1 MFTMIRNFFRDLGG
15 IAALTMA
22 ALWAARRPP
31 FFIQETI
38 RQMVVMGYRCLIPV
52 IAVVVPMGGIVSL
65 QGLIIF
71 RIFGAE
77 RLLSGL
83 LFTSIF
89 REIAPGVASMMVAS
103 QAGSSMAAELGTMRV
118 KDEID
123 AMEVMAVDPLKS
135 LIMPRLI
142 AGTIMNPLLTVI
154 GCVLGVV
161 GGWLVAVPLKGVNHG
176 AFMAN
181 LYSIVTMADIY
192 QGITKATIY
201 GLIISCVSCYH
212 GYFTTGGAAGVGRAA
227 NRAVVQVVMSLSIVN
242 YFVSSAFFAF
252 VGPR

>member
-1 MFTMIRNFFRDLGG
+1 MFRWVRNFLSGLGG
-15 IAALTMA
+15 ITALTVGA
-22 ALWAARRPP
+22 VWASRRPP
-31 FFIQETI
+31 FFLRETV
-38 RQMVVMGYRCLIPV
+38 RQMVMIGYRCLVPV
-52 IAVVVPMGGIVSL
+52 MAVVIPMGGIVAL

-77 RLLSGL
+77 RLLSSL
-83 LFTSIF
+83 LFTAIF

-118 KDEID
+118 KDEVD
-123 AMEVMAVDPLKS
+123 AQEVMAVNPLKY

-161 GGWLVAVPLKGVNHG
+161 GGWIVAVPLKGVNHG

-181 LYSIVTMADIY
+181 LYSLVTMADIY
-192 QGITKATIY
+192 QGLVKATIF
-201 GLIISCVSCYH
+201 GAIISGVSCYH
-212 GYFTTGGAAGVGRAA
+212 GFYATGGAAGVGRAA
-227 NRAVVQVVMSLSIVN
+227 NRAVVQIVMALSIVN
-242 YFVSSAFFAF
+242 YFVSSAFFAL
-252 VGPR
+252 VGPH

>member
-1 MFTMIRNFFRDLGG
+1 MQVI
-15 IAALTMA
+15 
-22 ALWAARRPP
+22 
-31 FFIQETI
+31 
-38 RQMVVMGYRCLIPV
+38 GYRCLIPV
-52 IAVVVPMGGIVSL
+52 IAVVIPMGGIVSL

-71 RIFGAE
+71 RLFGAE
-77 RLLSGL
+77 RLLSSL

-123 AMEVMAVDPLKS
+123 AQEVMAVNPLKN
-135 LIMPRLI
+135 LILPRLV
-142 AGTIMNPLLTVI
+142 AGTVMNPLLTVI
-154 GCVLGVV
+154 GCVLGIV

-181 LYSIVTMADIY
+181 LYVFVTMADVY
-192 QGITKATIY
+192 QGLTKALIF
-201 GLIISCVSCYH
+201 GVIISAVSCYH
-212 GYFTTGGAAGVGRAA
+212 GFHATGGAAGVGRAA
-227 NRAVVQVVMSLSIVN
+227 NRAVVQAVVALSIVN

-252 VGPR
+252 LGPL